1 MNNNE
6 SDHEYFCSFC
16 KYSTKKIKLW
26 NKHLKT
32 KKHKKHNTGEININI
47 KKHDDIDFNYKCE
60 KCNFYSNNPQSWYQH
75 KKTKKHIKYIKNK
88 PKKIKN
94 ENIHEQHIIPQIIT
108 NNITNNVNNIT
119 THNNITFNNYGNEK
133 LNVIDINTFKEIINL
148 EKTDPE
154 KALKLLLEYVYI
166 KTPENRNVRYLDLK
180 SNYCKVLT
188 ENGYMDIQLDKIF
201 DERTDKIIYELP
213 IPTYEKE
220 TYFFNEIRKMKESHD
235 ELLLVKPLKRNYEK
249 DDIKEYIKE
258 LNDYH
263 ENIKNKKK
271 YKKTKE
277 DFFQEIYQLEYMIE
291 NEEREA
297 GII

>member
-1 MNNNE
+1 MSNE
-6 SDHEYFCSFC
+6 EQDYICSFC
-16 KYSTKKIKLW
+16 DYSTKKLKLW

-32 KKHKKHNTGEININI
+32 KKHKNHNTDVI
-47 KKHDDIDFNYKCE
+47 YTYACE

-75 KKTKKHIKYIKNK
+75 KKAKKHLKNVK
-88 PKKIKN
+88 CKFIQEEEIIEQKITS
-94 ENIHEQHIIPQIIT
+94 QIIN
-108 NNITNNVNNIT
+108 NNITNNVNNIN
-119 THNNITFNNYGNEK
+119 THNNIIFNNYGNEK
-133 LNVIDINTFKEIINL
+133 LNVIDMNTFKEIINL
-148 EKTDPE
+148 ERTDPE
-154 KALKLLLEYVYI
+154 KALKRLLEYVYI

-188 ENGYMDIQLDKIF
+188 ENGYMDIQIDKIF

-213 IPTYEKE
+213 IPTYENE
-220 TYFFNEIRKMKESHD
+220 TYFFNEIRKMKESYD

-249 DDIKEYIKE
+249 DDIKEYIRE